1 MKQILSI
8 ISLLPPFLIFLTIIL
23 VILPTI
29 CTLLLRY
36 NLYQY
41 LKEINQFTNKF
52 LRGHRQ
58 EEYPAIINKL
68 NQRIQENNGNLEQIN
83 TGAIIEGIYSQEK
96 FKFWGKS
103 FNCESINYF
112 GRILPNLLLSFGLL
126 GTFLGI
132 TINLTHLS
140 QTITQVDIND
150 VRSLVEQLNQ
160 PLQGMGIAFI
170 TSLIAIACS
179 ALLTVVNTIWN
190 TNLAKSELLS
200 LLEDYVDNIYL
211 AQIKSPHPMEK
222 ALDRLNQDFSNMLY
236 RLGDTV
242 EESINNAFARIEKSA
257 YIFQQAANTI
267 EHSRFPEKLSSATT
281 DLSIAQNQFSQ
292 SSLVLK
298 KSTQSFEH
306 SLNSIE
312 NVARQLLDINQT
324 ISSLQNQYTTLIE
337 TNQQKNIVESASLKE
352 IKQELAKLVEHLQSI
367 QLD

>member
-1 MKQILSI
+1 MQQIFNTLA
-8 ISLLPPFLIFLTIIL
+8 LLPPFLIFLTIIL
-23 VILPTI
+23 VIIPTI
-29 CTLLLRY
+29 LTILLRY
-36 NLYQY
+36 SVYQHLNKLNY
-41 LKEINQFTNKF
+41 VINKL
-52 LRGHRQ
+52 LRGHQQ

-68 NQRIQENNGNLEQIN
+68 NQRIQENNANVEQIN
-83 TGAIIEGIYSQEK
+83 TGVIIDGVYSQEK
-96 FKFWGKS
+96 YKLAGKS
-103 FNCESINYF
+103 FNCESIIDF
-112 GRILPNLLLSFGLL
+112 CRILPNLLLSFGLL

-132 TINLTHLS
+132 TINLTNLS

-150 VRSLVEQLNQ
+150 VRSLVEQLNK

-179 ALLTVVNTIWN
+179 AFLVVINTIWN
-190 TNLAKSELLS
+190 AKLAKLELLS
-200 LLEDYVDNIYL
+200 LLEDYVDNVYL
-211 AQIKSPHPMEK
+211 TQIKSPHPMEK

-292 SSLVLK
+292 SSLVLQ

-306 SLNSIE
+306 SLDSMQTI
-312 NVARQLLDINQT
+312 ARQLLNVHQKINR
-324 ISSLQNQYTTLIE
+324 IHEQYNTLLE
-337 TNQQKNIVESASLKE
+337 SNQQKNVVEVASLRE
-352 IKQELAKLVEHLQSI
+352 IQQELAKLVERIQSI
-367 QLD
+367 

>member
-1 MKQILSI
+1 MQQIFNI
-8 ISLLPPFLIFLTIIL
+8 IALLPPFLIFLTIFL
-23 VILPTI
+23 VVVPTI
-29 CTLLLRY
+29 FTILLRY
-36 NLYQY
+36 SIYQHLNKLNY
-41 LKEINQFTNKF
+41 FINKL

-58 EEYPAIINKL
+58 EESPAIINKL
-68 NQRIQENNGNLEQIN
+68 NQRIQENTANLEQIN
-83 TGAIIEGIYSQEK
+83 TAVIIDRVYNQEK
-96 FKFWGKS
+96 FKFVGKS

-112 GRILPNLLLSFGLL
+112 CRILPNLLISFGLL

-132 TINLTHLS
+132 TINLTNLS

-150 VRSLVEQLNQ
+150 VRSLVEQLNK

-179 ALLTVVNTIWN
+179 AALIIVNTIWN
-190 TNLAKSELLS
+190 ANLAKLELLS

-281 DLSIAQNQFSQ
+281 NLSIAQNQFSQ
-292 SSLVLK
+292 SSLVLQ

-306 SLNSIE
+306 SLDSMQNLS
-312 NVARQLLDINQT
+312 RQLLDFNQKINS
-324 ISSLQNQYTTLIE
+324 IHEQYTTLLE
-337 TNQQKNIVESASLKE
+337 ANQQRNLVEEASLKE
-352 IKQELAKLVEHLQSI
+352 IQQELAKLVERLQSI
-367 QLD
+367 

>member
-1 MKQILSI
+1 MKQIQQI
-8 ISLLPPFLIFLTIIL
+8 FEIFPFYLICLTIVI

-29 CTLLLRY
+29 FAILLRH

-41 LKEINQFTNKF
+41 LQEINRFTHKF

-83 TGAIIEGIYSQEK
+83 TGAIIDGIYSQEK
-96 FKFWGKS
+96 FKFWKKS
-103 FNCESINYF
+103 FNCDSINYF

-132 TINLTHLS
+132 TINLTSIS
-140 QTITQVDIND
+140 QTIDQVDIND
-150 VRSLVEQLNQ
+150 INSFVEQLKV

-190 TNLAKSELLS
+190 TNLAKSELIS

-242 EESINNAFARIEKSA
+242 EESITNAFARIEKSA

-292 SSLVLK
+292 SSLVLQ

-306 SLNSIE
+306 SLNSVE
-312 NVARQLLDINQT
+312 NIARQLLHINQT
-324 ISSLQNQYTTLIE
+324 ISGIQNQYTTLIE
-337 TNQQKNIVESASLKE
+337 TNQEKNIVESASLKE
-352 IKQELAKLVEHLQSI
+352 IQKELAKLVERLQSI
-367 QLD
+367 ELD